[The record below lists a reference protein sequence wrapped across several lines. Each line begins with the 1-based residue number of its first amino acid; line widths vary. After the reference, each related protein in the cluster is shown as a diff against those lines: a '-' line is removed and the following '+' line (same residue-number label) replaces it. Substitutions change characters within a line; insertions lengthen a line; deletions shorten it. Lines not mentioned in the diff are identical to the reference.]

1 MFNFT
6 KSDCYIRMVMTKV
19 YAEVFSSNK
28 KSRNMG
34 DDLPITL
41 PSVDEKYQSCKPCDK
56 KFEGM
61 KDGFSTTWP

>member
-1 MFNFT
+1 MYEWEYT
-6 KSDCYIRMVMTKV
+6 YGVREWARIG
-19 YAEVFSSNK
+19 
-28 KSRNMG
+28 RNMG

-61 KDGFSTTWP
+61 KDGFFTT